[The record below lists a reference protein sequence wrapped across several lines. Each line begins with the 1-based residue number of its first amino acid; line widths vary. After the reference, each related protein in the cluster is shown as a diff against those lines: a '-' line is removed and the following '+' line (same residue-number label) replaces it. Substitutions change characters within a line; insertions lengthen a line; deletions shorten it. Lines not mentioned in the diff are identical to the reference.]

1 MPWWSWIVIWIALVA
16 LSLLY
21 VVLLGI
27 KVWRDFR
34 TTAKSLEASGNR
46 LRKHARARR
55 AELEAQLAP
64 AMPRSQGVAV
74 FASPEQMKDDYTA
87 AKAARVSQRRRRRVA
102 RRAERGQPQSLRDI
116 GLHESI
122 LHDITQA

>member
-21 VVLLGI
+21 VALLGI

-34 TTAKSLEASGNR
+34 KTAKSLETAGNR
-46 LRKHARARR
+46 LREHGQARR

-64 AMPRSQGVAV
+64 AMPRVQGVAV

-116 GLHESI
+116 GSQQTI
-122 LHDITQA
+122 LQGTTQI